1 MKTLIMRTD
10 SYRIFLLIFLG
21 LLTAFGPFVTDMYLP
36 ALPSMVDL
44 FGTNTSMVQLSL
56 TSCMIGLAAGQLL
69 FGPMSDRYGR
79 KPVLLWTL
87 LLFILST
94 LLCLFS
100 ADIYLFVIFRLFQG
114 IAAAGSIVIA
124 RSISTD
130 LFSGHELA
138 RILAIVGSINGI
150 APVLAPVLG
159 GAMAEAGGWESI
171 FAVLLFIGML
181 LLFACLYYQ
190 ESMPVERRVSS
201 GLLRLP
207 SYFIPLLGNRPY
219 MGYMLQL
226 GFAQAALFAN
236 IASAPFIMQ
245 QYYGFT
251 PLEFS
256 MCFGMNALA
265 VVISAALAPRFRRIE
280 KGTLLGSAGLLVFSV
295 CEAAALFAGCSFPVY
310 EGFMLGILF
319 SLGLCFTS
327 STTLAMAKGAFGKR
341 FRPVGSRLVRI
352 RRACLTAGWNRKS
365 ATDYG
370 NRICGVRCVLS
381 RLCVYGRRETDQTYT
396 LIRQIIYILL
406 SMNRLFVMMAILLAG
421 MSAYAQSEKRI
432 YTKAEQKSAEER
444 ELQERME
451 AVMDSVNYADAVK
464 ALEELDFV
472 LEADRIVFKRGEMA
486 FVTSN
491 TNFISLSDDKAV
503 VQIAP
508 FNGGGPNG
516 VGGITVEGRA
526 SNIRMK
532 TDKKGNITFS
542 MSVMGTGISA
552 TVDLS
557 LPKGTNR
564 ASVTVNPN
572 LNSNRITLDGRLL
585 PKERS
590 SVFKGTSF

>member
-190 ESMPVERRVSS
+190 ESMPMERRVSS

-265 VVISAALAPRFRRIE
+265 VVISAALAARFRHIE
-280 KGTLLGSAGLLVFSV
+280 RGTLLGSAGLFVFSV

-327 STTLAMAKGAFGKR
+327 STTLAMDKGRAHSEGLSHR
-341 FRPVGSRLVRI
+341 WLESEIRCRLRESCLWRALCALSPVCIWPAGDGSDI
-352 RRACLTAGWNRKS
+352 YIDS
-365 ATDYG
+365 
-370 NRICGVRCVLS
+370 
-381 RLCVYGRRETDQTYT
+381 
-396 LIRQIIYILL
+396 LIFYILL
-406 SMNRLFVMMAILLAG
+406 SMNRLFIMVVVLLAG

-472 LEADRIVFKRGEMA
+472 LEADRIVFKRGETA

-572 LNSNRITLDGRLL
+572 LNSNRVTLDGRLL

>member
-150 APVLAPVLG
+150 APVLG

-280 KGTLLGSAGLLVFSV
+280 GNVVGQ
-295 CEAAALFAGCSFPVY
+295 C
-310 EGFMLGILF
+310 
-319 SLGLCFTS
+319 
-327 STTLAMAKGAFGKR
+327 R
-341 FRPVGSRLVRI
+341 F
-352 RRACLTAGWNRKS
+352 ACLFG
-365 ATDYG
+365 
-370 NRICGVRCVLS
+370 L
-381 RLCVYGRRETDQTYT
+381 
-396 LIRQIIYILL
+396 
-406 SMNRLFVMMAILLAG
+406 
-421 MSAYAQSEKRI
+421 
-432 YTKAEQKSAEER
+432 
-444 ELQERME
+444 
-451 AVMDSVNYADAVK
+451 
-464 ALEELDFV
+464 
-472 LEADRIVFKRGEMA
+472 
-486 FVTSN
+486 
-491 TNFISLSDDKAV
+491 
-503 VQIAP
+503 
-508 FNGGGPNG
+508 
-516 VGGITVEGRA
+516 
-526 SNIRMK
+526 
-532 TDKKGNITFS
+532 
-542 MSVMGTGISA
+542 
-552 TVDLS
+552 
-557 LPKGTNR
+557 
-564 ASVTVNPN
+564 
-572 LNSNRITLDGRLL
+572 
-585 PKERS
+585 
-590 SVFKGTSF
+590 